1 MSGIVVFV
9 NPRSGRGRT
18 AEVWEAVRG
27 GQARLRDAVVI
38 CVADRDRAAA
48 ALADALRQPV
58 DRVLVVG
65 GDGTMHLV
73 ANVVLEQPA
82 ARRPALAVL
91 PAGTG
96 SDLARTL
103 RIPTHADRAARLAC
117 DGAARP
123 LDVLRLETV
132 DGRRRHVLNVASAG
146 ISGLVDE
153 AVNALP
159 RRTTLSYL
167 GATLGAVFRYRP
179 APCRVSV
186 DGEPWHNGP
195 VLLVAVANGPCFGRG
210 MRVAPDARVDDGLAD
225 VVLVQP
231 VARWALPFRLPQIY
245 RGSHVRLSFVR
256 ASRGRTVT
264 LEPAP
269 GFPAFD
275 LDGEVFPAATVTI
288 TVMPAALQVIA
299 GEKTAP

>member
-1 MSGIVVFV
+1 MSGMVVFV

-18 AEVWEAVRG
+18 AEIWESVRDR
-27 GQARLRDAVVI
+27 QARLRDAVVI
-38 CVADRDRAAA
+38 CVADRDGAAA
-48 ALADALRQPV
+48 ALAAALREPV

-73 ANVVLEQPA
+73 ANVVLAQAA
-82 ARRPALAVL
+82 ARRPAVAVL

-103 RIPTHADRAARLAC
+103 RIPADAERAVHLAC
-117 DGAARP
+117 HGEGRP
-123 LDVLRLETV
+123 LDVLRLDTA
-132 DGRRRHVLNVASAG
+132 DDRRRHVLNVASAG

-167 GATLGAVFRYRP
+167 SATLGAVFRYRP
-179 APCRVSV
+179 APCRVRV
-186 DGEPWHNGP
+186 DGDVWHDGP

-225 VVLVQP
+225 VVLVRP

-256 ASRGRTVT
+256 AGRGRTVA
-264 LEPAP
+264 LEPGP

-275 LDGEVFPAATVTI
+275 LDGEVFPAAAATI
-288 TVMPAALQVIA
+288 RVLPAALQVVV
-299 GEKTAP
+299 GEEAAR